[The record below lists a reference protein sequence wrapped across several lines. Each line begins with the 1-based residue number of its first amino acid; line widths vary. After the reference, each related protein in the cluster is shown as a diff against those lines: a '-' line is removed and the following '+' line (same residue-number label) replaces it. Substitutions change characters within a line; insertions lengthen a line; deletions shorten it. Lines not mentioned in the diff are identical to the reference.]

1 MNKVTAHDVAKYIIA
16 EFHEAEDL
24 ITNMK
29 VQKLLY
35 YVQGWHLGLY
45 GTPVFDDQF
54 QAWVHGPVQYE
65 VYNKYKNYYWNPI
78 LEPIDKPN
86 FELSLIKHINEVL
99 QAYGGETGY
108 MLEVLTHQEWP
119 WIEARNDLSPNTP
132 SQNIISTK
140 TMEEFFA
147 EKAKKN
153 ERTGNYIPNYETI
166 KALEESKRDIG
177 VYTVNSWKEMFDEVY
192 DELKSEGFEIPNYDR
207 A

>member
-1 MNKVTAHDVAKYIIA
+1 MSKVTAHEVAKYIIA

-45 GTPVFDDQF
+45 GTPVFDEQF

-65 VYNKYKNYYWNPI
+65 VYNEYKNYHWNPI
-78 LEPIDKPN
+78 LEPVEKPD
-86 FELSLIKHINEVL
+86 FDSSLIKHINEVL

-108 MLEVLTHQEWP
+108 MLELLTHQEWP
-119 WIEARNDLSPNTP
+119 WIEARDDLAPDAL
-132 SQNIISTK
+132 SQNVISIK

-153 ERTGNYIPNYETI
+153 ERTGNYIPNNETI
-166 KALEESKRDIG
+166 KAIEESKRG
-177 VYTVNSWKEMFDEVY
+177 VGLREFASLGESFNDLYR
-192 DELKSEGFEIPNYDR
+192 ELEEEGVSVER
-207 A
+207 HV

>member
-1 MNKVTAHDVAKYIIA
+1 MSKVTAHEVAKYIIA

-45 GTPVFDDQF
+45 GTPVFDEQF
-54 QAWVHGPVQYE
+54 QAWIHGPVQYE
-65 VYNKYKNYYWNPI
+65 VYNKYKNYHWNPI
-78 LEPIDKPN
+78 LEPIEKPD
-86 FELSLIKHINEVL
+86 FDSSLIKHINEVL

-108 MLEVLTHQEWP
+108 KLELLTHQEWP
-119 WIEARNDLSPNTP
+119 WIEARNDLDPNTP

-140 TMEEFFA
+140 TMGEFFA